1 MDKDGGWSYSSLDAP
16 CAEHIAIFALSADA
30 HLWLDFG
37 MDEFT
42 LFDDPLQ
49 FNPEYTW
56 PKDGTE
62 KDCPKCKGALTLNEQ
77 RPDYKGKP
85 WWCSACRWQ
94 FTNEEV

>member
-1 MDKDGGWSYSSLDAP
+1 VDKNGGGTYCSLNAP
-16 CAEHIAIFALSADA
+16 CTKHIAIFALSADA

-49 FNPEYTW
+49 FNPEYSW
-56 PKDGTE
+56 PEEGAE
-62 KDCPKCKGALTLNEQ
+62 KDCPKCEGALTLNEQ

-94 FTNEEV
+94 FTDEEI

>member
-1 MDKDGGWSYSSLDAP
+1 MDKDGGGSYSSLDAP